1 VCAGEGQVCGG
12 FLGTACPKDY
22 DVLMTRVISVI
33 QLKEAGTVLEYVN
46 VLVVQVK
53 DRVVEE
59 FSELYVQRV

>member
-1 VCAGEGQVCGG
+1 V
-12 FLGTACPKDY
+12 KDKFVEDSSELHVQRIY